1 MPELPTSSLS
11 RDQWTSAF
19 VSAWHT
25 LAEGQADF
33 EQLTMQG
40 TQLYEIHGKTDPAEY
55 ARQHFN
61 EAEARHQDRV
71 RNPLSAFTA
80 LAVENSLIKAG
91 DKPDQNLVDY
101 AYGVVALC
109 AKIGD
114 RYGDP
119 DFRNAGEHIRAE
131 LGPVPF

>member
-1 MPELPTSSLS
+1 MPELPTSSVA
-11 RDQWTSAF
+11 RDQWASAF
-19 VSAWHT
+19 ANAWHA
-25 LAEGQADF
+25 LANGEADF
-33 EQLTMQG
+33 ESLMIQG
-40 TQLYEIHGKTDPAEY
+40 AQLYEAHGQTSPAAY
-55 ARQHFN
+55 AQQHFK
-61 EAEARHQDRV
+61 EAEARHQNRMRD
-71 RNPLSAFTA
+71 PLGAFTA
-80 LAVENSLIKAG
+80 LAVENGIIKAG